1 MRGKIVGKLRQQID
15 KEYFSYLPTGIIERI
30 RKECSEICNRNH
42 KFKEYGSA
50 LMKYLDTF
58 QKRQEYVTKY
68 QFLFN
73 IVGRGPIKYDDIAIN
88 LKMLTELSCKKTE
101 NNKLKEFIK
110 DTEQL
115 DDDVIL
121 HISENFK
128 RDLNLLEI
136 YDADYSVCLN
146 GNCKEIIEYK
156 LSNCIEI
163 QERV

>member
-68 QFLFN
+68 QF
-73 IVGRGPIKYDDIAIN
+73 
-88 LKMLTELSCKKTE
+88 S
-101 NNKLKEFIK
+101 K
-110 DTEQL
+110 DTEHQRKSWT
-115 DDDVIL
+115 DSENRTAIQNSSRFSKVIL
-121 HISENFK
+121 DSIPLKIDGKDSGRN
-128 RDLNLLEI
+128 I
-136 YDADYSVCLN
+136 
-146 GNCKEIIEYK
+146 GIG
-156 LSNCIEI
+156 
-163 QERV
+163 